1 MNTNIN
7 WEIALYRLIVYVYT
21 VTFFDLKH
29 LVKIIHVRSVVR
41 YIMKT
46 SSRVIFL
53 LLSVSLQKKNPS
65 KLLHTGLFEAASVK

>member
-7 WEIALYRLIVYVYT
+7 WEIVLYRLIVYVYT
-21 VTFFDLKH
+21 VTFDLKH
-29 LVKIIHVRSVVR
+29 LVKIIHVCSVVR

-53 LLSVSLQKKNPS
+53 LLSVSLQKKPTN
-65 KLLHTGLFEAASVK
+65 KLLHTDLFEAASVK

>member
-7 WEIALYRLIVYVYT
+7 WEIVLYRLIVYVYT
-21 VTFFDLKH
+21 VTFSDLKH
-29 LVKIIHVRSVVR
+29 LVKIIHVCSVVR

-53 LLSVSLQKKNPS
+53 LLSVSLQKNPRN
-65 KLLHTGLFEAASVK
+65 KLLHTDLFEAASVK